1 MKLPFSFNFNKKEEP
16 EYLLALLL
24 KDEKA
29 NAIMVEKLAGV
40 IRVISTHEEYFN
52 DSIETATQEE
62 LLEVLDKTI
71 STAEEKLPPQIEVKK
86 TIFGVKE
93 EWATDAGIKKEYLE
107 KLKFV
112 SQSLD
117 LSPIG
122 FLVIIE
128 AITHALQKE
137 EGAPVS
143 AILVEPGK
151 KHIGV
156 SLLRAGRII
165 ETRHAP
171 IEGSIVKTTD
181 AILHNF
187 TQYEIL
193 PSRIII
199 SYNKS
204 GDELHQEFI
213 AHSWSKSLPFLHVPQ
228 IMILPEDFEAKAVL
242 VGAATQMGLEFLKEK
257 TPIEEP
263 EHTVQKHKQ
272 KLSEPIE
279 NFGFITEKDI
289 ARKEDLP
296 AGPLRREAS
305 RQESHIKVVD
315 NREAETPLKKQT
327 THFSS
332 LIMGGANT
340 LAKVFSFLFAKL
352 RFFNLSLP
360 KGGKII
366 FIPPIIII
374 FIILFI
380 ALYIFILKA
389 TITLTISP
397 KVIEKNQAI
406 TIATT
411 TPTDLSKN
419 IIQGQFLEVSQEGI
433 ATVDTTG
440 TKEVGDKS
448 KGEVTFYSRFTEEK
462 TLPKGTVLTSSNNL
476 EFILDDNISFASSSA
491 DASSPPSTKK
501 ASVTAKIIGKES
513 NLPSGAKFTVGVLEQ
528 SVVIAKNDT
537 AFSGGSKK
545 EVVVVSKDDLAKLKT
560 QLPKD
565 LEKKAKETLDK
576 ELSQNSAILPVF
588 IKTTL
593 TKTEFDKKEGEET
606 KDVTLKGTVA
616 YQTVSYKKS
625 DFEEFTNDLLKRD
638 LRDMTF
644 DKNKIAYELKNAK
657 LKDKNNLS
665 ATIFIKAFLIPNIDN
680 QQLKDS
686 ISGKSFDNTREI
698 LGKLP
703 QVSGVDI
710 LLTPNLPFLPAL
722 LPRLSQNITLILETN
737 E

>member
-29 NAIMVEKLAGV
+29 SAIMVEKLAGV

-62 LLEVLDKTI
+62 LLRVLDKTI
-71 STAEEKLPPQIEVKK
+71 SSAEEKLPPKIEVKK

-93 EWATDAGIKKEYLE
+93 EWATDTGIKKEYLE

-128 AITHALQKE
+128 AIAHALQKE

-181 AILHNF
+181 TILHNF

-257 TPIEEP
+257 TSVQEQPSDTDKLAKPQKEEG
-263 EHTVQKHKQ
+263 EA
-272 KLSEPIE
+272 SAG
-279 NFGFITEKDI
+279 FGFVVGADVVKEKERD
-289 ARKEDLP
+289 
-296 AGPLRREAS
+296 
-305 RQESHIKVVD
+305 IKVVD
-315 NREAETPLKKQT
+315 NRQKEETSKQYAIFFASLFIT
-327 THFSS
+327 GINILIKIFS
-332 LIMGGANT
+332 L
-340 LAKVFSFLFAKL
+340 LFSKL
-352 RFFNLSLP
+352 RFNFSLP
-360 KGGKII
+360 KGGKIL
-366 FIPPIIII
+366 FIPPILAIVT
-374 FIILFI
+374 ILLI
-380 ALYIFILKA
+380 TIYVLVLKA

-406 TIATT
+406 TIAAT

-419 IIQGQFLEVSQEGI
+419 IIQGQFLEVSEEGT
-433 ATVDTTG
+433 ATVDATG

-476 EFILDDNISFASSSA
+476 EFILDDNVSFASSSA
-491 DASSPPSTKK
+491 DASSPPNTKK

-545 EVVVVSKDDLAKLKT
+545 EVVVVSKDDMAKLTEK
-560 QLPKD
+560 LPKD
-565 LEKKAKETLDK
+565 LEKKAKETLAK
-576 ELSQNSAILPVF
+576 EASQNSAILPVF

-593 TKTEFDKKEGEET
+593 TKTEFDKKEGEEA
-606 KDVTLKGTVA
+606 KNVTLKGTVA

-625 DFEEFTNDLLKRD
+625 DSEEFTNDLLKRD

-644 DKNKIAYELKNAK
+644 DKNKIAYELKNVK
-657 LKDKNNLS
+657 LKDKDNLS
-665 ATIFIKAFLIPNIDN
+665 ATLSIKAFLVPNIDN
-680 QQLKDS
+680 QRLKDS
-686 ISGKSFDNTREI
+686 ISGKSFDNAREI
-698 LGKLP
+698 LKKLP

-710 LLTPNLPFLPAL
+710 LLTPNLPFLPSL
-722 LPRLSQNITLILETN
+722 LPRLSRNITLILEAN